1 MSGDGMDK
9 QNKISEI
16 EILGDLQWGT
26 HICQFYQTEE
36 ELLELL
42 IPYFKKGLRN
52 FEFCIWIIPESFKV
66 EEAKKSLKEAIP
78 DFGNYLEKGQI
89 EFIPS
94 ADYCLID
101 GIFAP
106 EKAFRYWNEKLLQ
119 ALAAGYEGL
128 RVAEYIGCR
137 FREKSWNDLIDY
149 EQKIDEFTSKHKM
162 IFLCPYQL
170 DTCSTTDIIEII
182 KNHQT
187 VLAKKQ
193 EKWDEI
199 KNSHKRVI
207 IKDIEEASGGKSLK
221 DSDDRYRMLFTN
233 MREGFVLADII
244 YDRSG
249 EPCDYRYLE
258 MNPAFELYTGIKK
271 ETILGK
277 SVLKVFPNPRAVEL
291 EKLEEV
297 ALSGLPA
304 NFEVFSEAAEKYF
317 EIYMFRPETG
327 KLAAIFRDIT
337 EYKQAERALKESENR
352 YRSLYEN
359 SLDGILLTRPD
370 GTILSANPQARYLFG
385 MTEDELKQA
394 GREGLVVT
402 DEKLAA
408 ALEERDRT
416 GSTKGELT
424 CKRKDES
431 TFTCD
436 ITSNLFS
443 DADGSMKTSMVIRDV
458 TEKKRQKKRSRIVRP
473 ATGCS
478 LPA

>member
-1 MSGDGMDK
+1 M
-9 QNKISEI
+9 
-16 EILGDLQWGT
+16 
-26 HICQFYQTEE
+26 
-36 ELLELL
+36 
-42 IPYFKKGLRN
+42 
-52 FEFCIWIIPESFKV
+52 
-66 EEAKKSLKEAIP
+66 AI
-78 DFGNYLEKGQI
+78 YLEKGQI

-106 EKAFRYWNEKLLQ
+106 EKAFRYWNEKLSQ
-119 ALAAGYEGL
+119 ALANGYEGL
-128 RVAEYIGCR
+128 RAVEHIGCR
-137 FREKSWNDLIDY
+137 SGEKSWNDHSY
-149 EQKIDEFTSKHKM
+149 CEQKMDEFTGKSKM
-162 IFLCPYQL
+162 MLLCPYQL
-170 DTCSTTDIIEII
+170 DTCCTTDIIDII
-182 KNHQT
+182 KNHQF
-187 VLAKKQ
+187 VLAKKLGKW
-193 EKWDEI
+193 EKI
-199 KNSHKRVI
+199 KSPDKRTI
-207 IKDIEEASGGKSLK
+207 IEDIGEDSGKKTLK
-221 DSDDRYRMLFTN
+221 DSEERYRMLFTN

-244 YDRSG
+244 YDRNG
-249 EPCDYRYLE
+249 KPCDYRYLE

-271 ETILGK
+271 ETVLGK
-277 SVLKVFPNPRAVEL
+277 SVLKLFPNPRAVEL

-304 NFEVFSEAAEKYF
+304 NFEVFSETAEKYF

-370 GTILSANPQARYLFG
+370 GTIISANPQARYLFG

-394 GREGLVVT
+394 GRERLVVT

-424 CKRKDES
+424 CKRKDGS

-443 DADGSMKTSMVIRDV
+443 DANGSMKTSMVIRDV
-458 TEKKRQKKRSRIVRP
+458 TEKKKAEEAFKNSEDRYRMLFTSMTEGFGLV
-473 ATGCS
+473 
-478 LPA
+478 